1 MNDRLMYIDNLRGV
15 AFIFMIIQHIVY
27 FYDVSNNYKTSYAKN
42 NLIETS
48 GTISRTLFI
57 LLAGYSVYMAW
68 KKNKKNFIKKR
79 FYRSIEIF
87 CHALVISLVT
97 YIAYPSMFIRF
108 GILHFLSLAT
118 FILSFLAPYNIA
130 TIIFFIISISIT
142 YPQINNTIDTIT
154 GASVNYNMMDWFP
167 LNKWIPV
174 ILCGMIIAQ
183 NIDLSILNNID
194 ILKNKNILTIL
205 GKNSLNLYTLH
216 IILLIIYYKK

>member
-1 MNDRLMYIDNLRGV
+1 MNDRLIYIDNLRGI
-15 AFIFMIIQHIVY
+15 AFIFMIIQHLVY
-27 FYDVSNNYKTSYAKN
+27 FYDVSNNYKTSYAKH
-42 NLIETS
+42 NLIDAS
-48 GTISRTLFI
+48 GTIARTLFI
-57 LLAGYSVYMAW
+57 LLAGYSVYKTW
-68 KKNKKNFIKKR
+68 QKHKKNFIKKR

-87 CHALVISLVT
+87 GHALIISLIT
-97 YIAYPSMFIRF
+97 YIVYPSFFVRF

-142 YPQINNTIDTIT
+142 YPQINSTIDTIT

-167 LNKWIPV
+167 LNKWMPV
-174 ILCGMIIAQ
+174 ILLGMIIGQ
-183 NIDLSILNNID
+183 NTDLSILNNID
-194 ILKNKNILTIL
+194 ILKNKNILTTL

>member
-1 MNDRLMYIDNLRGV
+1 MNDRLNYIDNLRGI

-42 NLIETS
+42 ILIESS
-48 GTISRTLFI
+48 GSLSRTLFI

-87 CHALVISLVT
+87 CHALLISLVT
-97 YIAYPSMFIRF
+97 YIVYPSIFIRF
-108 GILHFLSLAT
+108 GVLHFLSLAT
-118 FILSFLAPYNIA
+118 FILSFLAPYNIT

-154 GASVNYNMMDWFP
+154 GASINYTMMDWFP
-167 LNKWIPV
+167 LNKWLPV
-174 ILCGMIIAQ
+174 ILFGMIIGQ
-183 NIDLSILNNID
+183 NIDLNILNNID